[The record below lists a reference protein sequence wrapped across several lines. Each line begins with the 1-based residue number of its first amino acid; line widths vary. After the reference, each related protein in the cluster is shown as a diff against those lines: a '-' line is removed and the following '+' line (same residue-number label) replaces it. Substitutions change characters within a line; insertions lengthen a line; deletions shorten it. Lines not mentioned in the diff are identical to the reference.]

1 LSTAAKK
8 QKNREYYL
16 KNREKILS
24 RARERNNSKRRGH
37 LEIVSDLKSE
47 DVQSVN
53 RSASTSGSVQTSKK
67 DHQLSDSIRSKSRG
81 NSVSEREQATESGA
95 ALALYDVAY
104 KVSFTSLVDN
114 SFIFRGMD
122 SQMEKTQRLANIM
135 PLKGKDSDSEIAAEH
150 PFVRKKSRVFS
161 KIPLSFMLRAL
172 LVACLTLLMTAM
184 QVEFYREHDILP
196 EYAVPLA
203 LASEVAFLSLVSM
216 KFSRSLEWLRI
227 TIHLIFF
234 GYFVS
239 ALSFHVYAKS
249 RAKASSEQI
258 LAAPEKT
265 EIREQLKQAE
275 RSLDA
280 ATKGRAWKNMEI
292 FGDEVSR
299 LRKLISE
306 NPNTQVLGTSLD
318 QTLWMEAVLLIL
330 MRALLLATS
339 ALNVLKLRDLI
350 CEITNCNRLVTRYG
364 EYQRGNFESEGGI

>member
-1 LSTAAKK
+1 MSTAAKK

-24 RARERNNSKRRGH
+24 RARERNNSKKRGH

-53 RSASTSGSVQTSKK
+53 RNATTTGSVQTSKK
-67 DHQLSDSIRSKSRG
+67 DHQLSNSIRSKSRG
-81 NSVSEREQATESGA
+81 DSVSSREQTTESSGT
-95 ALALYDVAY
+95 LALYDVAY

-122 SQMEKTQRLANIM
+122 SQMDKTLRLVNCTR
-135 PLKGKDSDSEIAAEH
+135 LKRKDSDSEMTAEH
-150 PFVRKKSRVFS
+150 PSVRKKGRVCS
-161 KIPLSFMLRAL
+161 KIPLSFMLRVL
-172 LVACLTLLMTAM
+172 LVVGLILLMTAM

-196 EYAVPLA
+196 GYAVPLA

-216 KFSRSLEWLRI
+216 RFSRSLEWLRI
-227 TIHLIFF
+227 IIHLIFF

-249 RAKASSEQI
+249 RFKASSEQI
-258 LAAPEKT
+258 FAAPEKT
-265 EIREQLKQAE
+265 EITEQLKQAE

-292 FGDEVSR
+292 FGAEVSR
-299 LRKLISE
+299 LRRLISE

-318 QTLWMEAVLLIL
+318 QTLWMEAILLIL
-330 MRALLLATS
+330 LRALLLATS
-339 ALNVLKLRDLI
+339 ALNALKLRDLI
-350 CEITNCNRLVTRYG
+350 CEMTNRNRPVLQG
-364 EYQRGNFESEGGI
+364 M